1 MNILSPFSNEQ
12 KINKDNVII
21 PVNEIKNSYLK
32 KDDCSELIHEITQKE
47 MNNNENSFTGTKIF
61 NKSNE
66 MNNSSK

>member
-32 KDDCSELIHEITQKE
+32 KDDCSELIHEITQKK

-66 MNNSSK
+66 MNNLSK